1 MNFKYLYILLLL
13 CSLGY
18 AQEPQTEF
26 SLASKLQNEKV
37 PAAPRQGDTLKAE
50 RLIDQAEKYLYRNMD
65 SVGVYSLQAIAL
77 ADRLGYE
84 KGQINARY
92 YRAVYLSETGRLKDA
107 IKLVNESER
116 IARGCSR
123 KGLLMITYLN
133 MGDLHASN
141 GNIKTSNEYF
151 YKVITL
157 GEERSTD
164 MFGQEEEEEE
174 TKKNTFRVSLA
185 YEGLAINYFT
195 LNYYQQALDYINKAD
210 QLNQKIGDDLLTGQ
224 TLANK
229 GEILLK
235 MDRFEDALV
244 HISESIDV
252 FIEKNTPEWLAF
264 AERVKGDI
272 YYEQGFYLQALDAY
286 NKAMELQDQLDD
298 NREKAF
304 LENALA
310 KVYFAKDDHSKA
322 KGYARKALDIAQ
334 NLPEFTV
341 ITESS
346 KILYQTYED
355 AGDLASALFYH
366 KLFKKYNDSLFN
378 EKNIKSLAIQEI
390 QMEHERS
397 EAEYQL
403 QSQKSLSKQR
413 LLIFLSSGGILILL
427 SVLFLTQKNRNLER
441 KLNDLLSKKN
451 KILGRREI
459 QLKRLNDTKIKLFS
473 IISHDLRAPIASLNN
488 LIDLLND
495 NQIDPEEFTNYAPE
509 LSNQVK
515 NVSFTLNNLLLWSQQ
530 QMKGA
535 RNNPKRHQLKWL
547 ADQSVD
553 LLMHQANS
561 KNIAVRNEIP
571 QKAEIYGDADQIMII
586 FRNLISNAIKFT
598 ESEGAIILRAKEKDG
613 SWEVEVKDT
622 GIGMDPTT
630 IKKILEQNSH
640 MESTY
645 GTNNEKGTGIGLNL
659 CREMITKSGGEF
671 HIESALGLGSSFF
684 FTLEKYESEVQEL
697 EVPVKAF

>member
-1 MNFKYLYILLLL
+1 MNLKYLYILLLL
-13 CSLGY
+13 CSIGY
-18 AQEPQTEF
+18 AQESQPEL
-26 SLASKLQNEKV
+26 SLAYRVKNEKL
-37 PAAPRQGDTLKAE
+37 PIATRQGDTLRADH
-50 RLIDQAEKYLYRNMD
+50 LTQQAGKYLYRNMD

-84 KGQINARY
+84 EGQINARY
-92 YRAVYLSETGRLKDA
+92 LRAIYLSETGSLKEA
-107 IKLVNESER
+107 IRLVNESER
-116 IARGCSR
+116 IALGCNS
-123 KGLLMITYLN
+123 KDLLMITYLN
-133 MGDLHASN
+133 MGDLHSLN
-141 GNIKTSNEYF
+141 GNIKASNEYLS
-151 YKVITL
+151 KVITL
-157 GEERSTD
+157 GKKKSAN
-164 MFGQEEEEEE
+164 MFGPQEKDG
-174 TKKNTFRVSLA
+174 KKNTYRLSLA

-195 LNYYQQALDYINKAD
+195 LNFHQQALDHINRAD
-210 QLNQKIGDDLLTGQ
+210 SLNLKIGNDLLTGQ

-229 GEILLK
+229 AEILLN

-244 HISESIDV
+244 HISESIDL
-252 FIEKNTPEWLAF
+252 FIEKDTPDWLAF
-264 AERVKGDI
+264 AQRVKGDI
-272 YYEQGFYLQALDAY
+272 FYEQGFHHQALQAY
-286 NKAMELQDQLDD
+286 NNAMVLQEQLDD
-298 NREKAF
+298 SREKAF
-304 LENALA
+304 LENAMA
-310 KVYFAKDDHSKA
+310 KVYFARGDHNKA
-322 KGYARKALDIAQ
+322 KQYALKAFKKGENLD
-334 NLPEFTV
+334 EFTV
-341 ITESS
+341 ITESTEVLS
-346 KILYQTYED
+346 QTYED

-366 KLFKKYNDSLFN
+366 KLNKKYNDSLFN

-397 EAEYQL
+397 EAKHQL
-403 QSQKSLSKQR
+403 EAQKALSKQR
-413 LLIFLSSGGILILL
+413 LLIFLSFGGILILL

-535 RNNPKRHQLKWL
+535 RNNPKRHQLIWL
-547 ADQSVD
+547 ADQSID

-561 KNIAVRNEIP
+561 KNITIRNEIS

-598 ESEGAIILRAKEKDG
+598 ESDGAIILRAKEKDG
-613 SWEVEVKDT
+613 SWEVEVKDS
-622 GIGMDPTT
+622 GIGMDDIT
-630 IKKILEQNSH
+630 INKILNQNSH

-659 CREMITKSGGEF
+659 CREMITKSGGDF
-671 HIESALGLGSSFF
+671 HIESAVGLGSSFF
-684 FTLEKYESEVQEL
+684 FTLEKYESEVQEI
-697 EVPVKAF
+697 EIPAKAI